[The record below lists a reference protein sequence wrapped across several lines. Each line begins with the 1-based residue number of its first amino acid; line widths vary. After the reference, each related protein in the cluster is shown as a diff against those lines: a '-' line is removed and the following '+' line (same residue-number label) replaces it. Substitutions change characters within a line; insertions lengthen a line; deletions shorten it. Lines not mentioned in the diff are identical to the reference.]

1 MPGFLGKQNGEP
13 RDAMAL
19 QEVVDGL
26 FEDQTHKIRIDKLT
40 KEASVLDVIRLVTG
54 AKSKDAGITFRRLGD
69 SMATKCRFI
78 KINGVGKETP
88 VSDARTLVEIIWSM
102 NAKGAKDFRRQSA
115 HNICRL
121 LGADVSLA
129 REIEARSTS
138 IPQEQKDFFLEPQTT
153 TVSLYKR
160 KTMKV
165 GDSEFEVPNEN
176 DSPALQ
182 ERLWRLIDRAGE
194 QQLAASQ
201 RTLDAEFERR
211 MVVVNEESEH
221 RLALSRK
228 SHEKEL
234 EEIDR
239 DLETGRSNH
248 KRTMDQFAIENCQ
261 LVAKRTKAVK
271 HVLETLKECELIH
284 PSLMT
289 AAIGSISNMA
299 AQAAGV
305 GLSLNGEPSHLEDFS
320 TMAEKISKSILSLS
334 HLSAIGKLV
343 AKEYRSRYNGQDPE
357 RIRKQVN
364 GDMRPVFVY
373 QTKDREW
380 IEDILRTY
388 IGSIPQK
395 SKTKL
400 CMTN

>member
-1 MPGFLGKQNGEP
+1 MQCFLEKQNGEP

-26 FEDQTHKIRIDKLT
+26 FEAQTHKIRIDKLT

-78 KINGVGKETP
+78 RINGVGKETP

-129 REIEARSTS
+129 REIEARSTA

-153 TVSLYKR
+153 AVTVYKR

-165 GDSEFEVPNEN
+165 GDTEFEVPNEN
-176 DSPALQ
+176 DAPALQ
-182 ERLWRLIDRAGE
+182 ERLWSLIDRASE
-194 QQLAASQ
+194 QRLAASQ
-201 RTLDAEFERR
+201 RALDAEFERR
-211 MVVVNEESEH
+211 MVVVNEESE
-221 RLALSRK
+221 RSLALSRK
-228 SHEKEL
+228 SHEKKL
-234 EEIDR
+234 EEIAR

-299 AQAAGV
+299 AEAAGV
-305 GLSLNGEPSHLEDFS
+305 GFNLNGEPSHLEDFS
-320 TMAEKISKSILSLS
+320 TMAGKISKSILSIS

-343 AKEYRSRYNGQDPE
+343 AKEYRSRNNGQDPE
-357 RIRKQVN
+357 RVRKQVN

-373 QTKDREW
+373 QTKDRGW
-380 IEDILRTY
+380 IEGILRTY
-388 IGSIPQK
+388 IESIPHK
-395 SKTKL
+395 SKTKV
-400 CMTN
+400 CMAN

>member
-1 MPGFLGKQNGEP
+1 
-13 RDAMAL
+13 
-19 QEVVDGL
+19 
-26 FEDQTHKIRIDKLT
+26 
-40 KEASVLDVIRLVTG
+40 
-54 AKSKDAGITFRRLGD
+54 
-69 SMATKCRFI
+69 
-78 KINGVGKETP
+78 
-88 VSDARTLVEIIWSM
+88 
-102 NAKGAKDFRRQSA
+102 
-115 HNICRL
+115 
-121 LGADVSLA
+121 
-129 REIEARSTS
+129 
-138 IPQEQKDFFLEPQTT
+138 
-153 TVSLYKR
+153 
-160 KTMKV
+160 MKV
-165 GDSEFEVPNEN
+165 GDTEFEVPDEN

-182 ERLWRLIDRAGE
+182 ERLWSLIDRAGE
-194 QQLAASQ
+194 QRLAASQ
-201 RTLDAEFERR
+201 RTLDAEFERRMVASQHTLDAEFERRMVASQRALDAEFERR

-299 AQAAGV
+299 AEAAGV
-305 GLSLNGEPSHLEDFS
+305 GLSLNRDEPSHLEDFS
-320 TMAEKISKSILSLS
+320 TMAGKISKSILSLS

-343 AKEYRSRYNGQDPE
+343 AKEYRGRYDGQDPE
-357 RIRKQVN
+357 RVRKQVN

-388 IGSIPQK
+388 IENIPQK
-395 SKTKL
+395 SKK
-400 CMTN
+400 